1 VDLLLRDSE
10 ALRTRTPTLDVA
22 ELLASRGVRVVT
34 FADYQKID
42 TAEKARGAELGKV
55 RDKLERI
62 PDMLAA
68 AFPKA

>member
-1 VDLLLRDSE
+1 MFRDLPQLRE
-10 ALRTRTPTLDVA
+10 RTPTLDVDG
-22 ELLASRGVRVVT
+22 LLQQRGVKVVT
-34 FADYQKID
+34 FADYQRID
-42 TAEKARGAELGKV
+42 AAEKARGAARGKV